1 MKRILINAT
10 QREEL
15 RVAIVDG
22 QKLVDLD
29 IEIASRE
36 QKKSNIYKG
45 RITRVENSLEA
56 CFVEYGAERH
66 GFLPIKEVA
75 RSYMKGG
82 NIHEGTEVIVQ
93 VEKEERGNKGAALT
107 TFISLAGRYLVLMPN
122 NPRAGGV
129 SRRAEG
135 DERAEAKAA
144 LEALQLPDNMGV
156 IVRSNGV
163 GRTAEELQWDA
174 NYLIEI
180 WTAIE
185 NASGERAA
193 PFLIYQENNI
203 ILRAL
208 RDYLRP
214 DIGEVMIDNEE
225 IYEQARTHMEHVMP
239 QHLSRLKLYKDET
252 PLFSR
257 FQIESQ
263 IESAHEREVRLP
275 SGGSMV
281 IDRTEALTSIDIN
294 SAKSTGGRD
303 IEDTA
308 LNTNLEA
315 ADEVARQ
322 LRLRDLGG
330 LVVIDFIDMNS
341 QKNQREVE
349 KRLENACEMDRARIQ
364 MGRLS
369 KFGLMEMSRQRLRPS
384 LGEHTQIACPR
395 CSGRGQIRSVESMAL
410 SILRLIEEE
419 AMKDRTGRVVAQLPV
434 DVGTFLLNEKRA
446 QVRDI
451 EGRCR
456 VTVTVVPNPS
466 LHSPHYDIRRIRGD
480 HLAQENNSAISYI
493 LAENFDAKAQDDIAV
508 AAPVRPIVEAAVKQI
523 VPSTP
528 APIVVQQQVLMQP
541 ANTENIWTK
550 IARWLGFGPRAK
562 VEALPPPKP
571 QPRRDARPQQNQPRR
586 DNRDQRPRDGQRPQ
600 QNPQRSQQQNQ
611 QKRDGQKPQQNPQ
624 QNQPRQ
630 QQNQPRRD
638 GQPPQQQDRNKPQNE
653 VTAAAVAAP
662 GDENQRTAEDRDN
675 LNGGRSLRGRRNR
688 RGRGRSG
695 ERAEREGQEVEVG
708 ANPNP
713 DTSAGAESAPER
725 SAEESFREAQT
736 RLAAERQAEHTPKPV
751 TESTAA
757 ETPAAEVSLFRPVAP
772 QAPAEPV
779 AETPLFRPVT
789 PEPVVTPT
797 PQPAVEPTPEPRVE
811 PKPAAPPVV
820 AAAEAPAQPQQQP
833 LFRAVAP
840 ASDYIGAEIKPASA
854 KPDTTETQH

>member
-22 QKLVDLD
+22 QKLFDLD

-174 NYLIEI
+174 NYLVEI

-185 NASGERAA
+185 KASGEQPA

-214 DIGEVMIDNEE
+214 DIGEVMIDNPE
-225 IYEQARTHMEHVMP
+225 IYEQARQHMEHVMP
-239 QHLSRLKLYKDET
+239 QHLSRLKLYSDEI
-252 PLFSR
+252 PLFTR

-263 IESAHEREVRLP
+263 IESAHERQVRLP

-281 IDRTEALTSIDIN
+281 IDHTEALTSIDIN
-294 SAKSTGGRD
+294 SAKATGGRD

-308 LNTNLEA
+308 FNTNLEA

-330 LVVIDFIDMNS
+330 LIVIDFIDMNS

-349 KRLENACEMDRARIQ
+349 KRLENASEIDRARIQ
-364 MGRLS
+364 LGRLS

-384 LGEHTQIACPR
+384 LGEHTQIPCPR

-434 DVGTFLLNEKRA
+434 DVSTFLLNEKRT
-446 QVRDI
+446 QVREI
-451 EGRCR
+451 EGRCK
-456 VTVTVVPNPS
+456 VTVTLVPNPS
-466 LHSPHYDIRRIRGD
+466 LHSPHYDIKRIRGD
-480 HLAQENNSAISYI
+480 HLQQDNNSAISYV
-493 LAENFDAKAQDDIAV
+493 LVENFDAKAQEDTA
-508 AAPVRPIVEAAVKQI
+508 APAPVRPIVEAAVKQI

-528 APIVVQQQVLMQP
+528 APIVIQQAVMQP
-541 ANTENIWTK
+541 VVYTESIWTK
-550 IARWLGFGPRAK
+550 LARWLGFGPRPK
-562 VEALPPPKP
+562 VEAPPPPKP
-571 QPRRDARPQQNQPRR
+571 QQRRDHRDTRGNSQQQRRDGRDNNQPR
-586 DNRDQRPRDGQRPQ
+586 
-600 QNPQRSQQQNQ
+600 
-611 QKRDGQKPQQNPQ
+611 RDGQKPQQNQ
-624 QNQPRQ
+624 QRPQ

-638 GQPPQQQDRNKPQNE
+638 GQPQQNQQPRPQQQNQP
-653 VTAAAVAAP
+653 AAAPATAEP
-662 GDENQRTAEDRDN
+662 GSENQAQNNAEDRDN
-675 LNGGRSLRGRRNR
+675 QNGGRSLRGRRNR
-688 RGRGRSG
+688 RGRGRG
-695 ERAEREGQEVEVG
+695 GDRGEREGQD
-708 ANPNP
+708 ANSNPNAQ
-713 DTSAGAESAPER
+713 TSAVENEAPQR
-725 SAEESFREAQT
+725 SAAEAFRDSQA
-736 RLAAERQAEHTPKPV
+736 RLAAERLSEHAPQPAPESASAE
-751 TESTAA
+751 A
-757 ETPAAEVSLFRPVAP
+757 PAAEV
-772 QAPAEPV
+772 
-779 AETPLFRPVT
+779 PLFRPVT
-789 PEPVVTPT
+789 LEEAPVELVANEAQLFRPVTQEIQAEPVEEVRAEVRIETKPEP
-797 PQPAVEPTPEPRVE
+797 QPEP
-811 PKPAAPPVV
+811 APVV
-820 AAAEAPAQPQQQP
+820 AEAPTPKQPEQQP

-840 ASDYIGAEIKPASA
+840 ASDYILEEIKPSSA
-854 KPDTTETQH
+854 RPDTPETPPTETQH